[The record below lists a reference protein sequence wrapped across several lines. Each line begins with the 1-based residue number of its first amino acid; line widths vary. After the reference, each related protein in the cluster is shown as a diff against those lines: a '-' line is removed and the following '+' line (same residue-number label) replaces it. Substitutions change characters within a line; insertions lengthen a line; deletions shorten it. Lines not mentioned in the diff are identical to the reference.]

1 MSSCESTMFMEKK
14 RHLKHVQIKF
24 PIVPLKKYKFPTTT
38 RVPQNGSQGTHNAQ
52 GVLNLISNRI
62 FGQSIIVVSTVRL
75 TQLFTIL
82 IVSVLTIRLCLH
94 QCYLH
99 VQEVIWTNISIS
111 AGSIPWDEGET
122 VIQTNE
128 GGGVRAPRAPPLEP
142 PPSISHSV

>member
-62 FGQSIIVVSTVRL
+62 FGQSIIVVSTDRL

-82 IVSVLTIRLCLH
+82 IVSVLTIRLCLL

-111 AGSIPWDEGET
+111 ARCRPWDEGET

-128 GGGVRAPRAPPLEP
+128 GGVRALRASPLDP

>member
-1 MSSCESTMFMEKK
+1 MLKVFMNIKRTCPLVNRQCSWKK

-62 FGQSIIVVSTVRL
+62 FGQSIIVISTVRL

-82 IVSVLTIRLCLH
+82 IVSVLTIRLCLL

-99 VQEVIWTNISIS
+99 VQEVEFTFCIKALSFHSRTSI
-111 AGSIPWDEGET
+111 
-122 VIQTNE
+122 
-128 GGGVRAPRAPPLEP
+128 RAHKHK
-142 PPSISHSV
+142 SSNS